1 MTSRPRQAASPQQL
15 AAFIRGHWSIEN
27 KVHHVRDVT
36 FDEDRSRVRTGNAP
50 RVLATLRN
58 VAIAII
64 RHAGFTNVAK
74 GIRRC
79 CFDFAFLLG
88 QISGVGGH
96 S

>member
-64 RHAGFTNVAK
+64 RHAGFTNVAR

-79 CFDFAFLLG
+79 CLDFAFLLG
-88 QISGVGGH
+88 RISGVGGH